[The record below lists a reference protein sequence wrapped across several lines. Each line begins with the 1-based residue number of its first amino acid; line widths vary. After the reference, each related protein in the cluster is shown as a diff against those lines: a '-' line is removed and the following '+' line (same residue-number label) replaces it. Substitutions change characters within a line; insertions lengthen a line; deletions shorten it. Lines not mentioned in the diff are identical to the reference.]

1 MSPSLRLHITGEPSR
16 EIQLLG
22 EVYRLG
28 RDPDAEI
35 VIQHPAISK
44 RHALLERRHGHWQLR
59 DQGSTNGLSW
69 KGRSVQLL
77 ALRDGDRIRLG
88 PEADPS
94 LPVLEFLEPSSRRQR
109 LPWRKALSSG
119 LLSLAGAGLL
129 VLGFGAV
136 SVPVRGSLAPVRGPL
151 VLYDR
156 SGTPINSGFDT
167 NHREKERVADFA
179 PSLRAAL
186 LSSEDTR
193 FWWHP
198 GVDPIGITRALL
210 VNIAGGQVLEGG
222 STLTQQLARSLY
234 PNEVGEGDTLQRKW
248 NELLVALQLEARFSK
263 QTLLL
268 SYLNRVYLGVGW
280 GFEDAAQA
288 YFNHSA
294 SALTLPQAALLVGLL
309 PSPNGHDP
317 CRDPK
322 AALAARNGGLNKM
335 VQEGRLSAD

>member
-1 MSPSLRLHITGEPSR
+1 MEIASAWVRRLIHRCRSWNSSTRAAGP
-16 EIQLLG
+16 QH
-22 EVYRLG
+22 G
-28 RDPDAEI
+28 RW
-35 VIQHPAISK
+35 
-44 RHALLERRHGHWQLR
+44 G
-59 DQGSTNGLSW
+59 
-69 KGRSVQLL
+69 
-77 ALRDGDRIRLG
+77 
-88 PEADPS
+88 
-94 LPVLEFLEPSSRRQR
+94 
-109 LPWRKALSSG
+109 KALSSG
-119 LLSLAGAGLL
+119 LLSLAGAGLML
-129 VLGFGAV
+129 LGFGAL

-156 SGTPINSGFDT
+156 SGAPINSGFDT
-167 NHREKERVADFA
+167 NHREKASVADFA

-263 QTLLL
+263 QALLL

-280 GFEDAAQA
+280 GLKMPRVPTST
-288 YFNHSA
+288 NR
-294 SALTLPQAALLVGLL
+294 P
-309 PSPNGHDP
+309 
-317 CRDPK
+317 
-322 AALAARNGGLNKM
+322 AR
-335 VQEGRLSAD
+335 